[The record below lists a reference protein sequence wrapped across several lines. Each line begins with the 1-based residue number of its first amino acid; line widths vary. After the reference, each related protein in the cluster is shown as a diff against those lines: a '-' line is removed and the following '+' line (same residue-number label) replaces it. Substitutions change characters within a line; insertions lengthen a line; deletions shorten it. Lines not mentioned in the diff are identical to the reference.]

1 MPAPLGRAFEVNRQ
15 NSVQC
20 NAAWFHVKHARIR
33 HGDVE
38 YVFPERRWIL
48 PEVEPYSSEHCVKG
62 SNAVSDSRHLEPRS
76 QGGATS
82 LQPRQAQTITI
93 SANSLPDRSDNA
105 EEITGHTHSA
115 NRK

>member
-1 MPAPLGRAFEVNRQ
+1 MAECVSLNGVGSCPQ
-15 NSVQC
+15 
-20 NAAWFHVKHARIR
+20 
-33 HGDVE
+33 VE
-38 YVFPERRWIL
+38 L
-48 PEVEPYSSEHCVKG
+48 YSSEHCVKG
-62 SNAVSDSRHLEPRS
+62 SHAVSDSRHLEPRS

-93 SANSLPDRSDNA
+93 FANSLPDRSDNA